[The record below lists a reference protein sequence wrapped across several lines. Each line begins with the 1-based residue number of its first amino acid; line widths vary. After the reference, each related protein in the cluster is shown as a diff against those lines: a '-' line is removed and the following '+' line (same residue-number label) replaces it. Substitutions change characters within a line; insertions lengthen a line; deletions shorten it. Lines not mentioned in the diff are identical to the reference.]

1 MSLLVCNSIKKRLH
15 RTAIVVAF
23 EVKLAFSK
31 ESQTKTDATVSQ
43 YIPDLAEQSIC
54 CDKNAKVATVGAL

>member
-1 MSLLVCNSIKKRLH
+1 MFSYEIYKIAKNSFFY

-31 ESQTKTDATVSQ
+31 ESQTKTDATVSNTYQ
-43 YIPDLAEQSIC
+43 I
-54 CDKNAKVATVGAL
+54 